1 MRADLL
7 GPREIVFVA
16 TRALKARHLTLKKGD
31 PFPFQDRAMIRALGP
46 AFGVPNADE
55 LPWSE
60 LDYVETVVFPVR
72 G

>member
-1 MRADLL
+1 
-7 GPREIVFVA
+7 
-16 TRALKARHLTLKKGD
+16 
-31 PFPFQDRAMIRALGP
+31 MIRALGP